1 MSETQSKGMRIIKF
15 VAENIMKLTA
25 IEIVPKDNLVE
36 LRGGNAQGKSSVL
49 DAIVMALKGEK
60 EIPQQPIKK
69 GADKGK
75 IILDVGE
82 YKITRSFTKEGSYL
96 KIESADGKT
105 VKSPQKFLDELI
117 GKVSFDPLEFINDP
131 DEKKQRLTLLRLIGV
146 DVDALNK
153 KEKQLRDD
161 RTEIGR
167 DVKRLAG
174 QLESTTYHAEVDGQ
188 EELKASDVSQ
198 QLTTIMQQ
206 NAKWDADF
214 ANNEA
219 KKQEGADHR
228 KRIEAIQVEIE
239 NLQKE
244 VQIRL
249 MNIEDLKVSYRT
261 VRDQL
266 DANPKKDITDIQQ
279 KIDQIEITNAKI
291 RENATRKAVQEEYDL
306 HDASYKSKT
315 AEIEAVEKDRKDL
328 LAAANMPV
336 PGLDVDDNGII
347 YNGIPLAQCSDGE
360 KLMIGLG
367 ISMALNPTMRVLRIK
382 DGSLLDIANRKI
394 IYDQIKDKDF
404 QLWME
409 TVVRSEEDKK
419 IGIYIEEGGII
430 SINGEIPPVAPKLP
444 SKQSLPKST
453 EKSKPIDT
461 VSVPTGKM
469 SESVQTK
476 PVVEVPDNW

>member
-1 MSETQSKGMRIIKF
+1 MEGKGMKIIKF
-15 VAENIMKLTA
+15 MAENIMKLTA
-25 IEIVPKDNLVE
+25 MEIVPKDNLVE
-36 LRGGNAQGKSSVL
+36 IRGGNAQGKSSIL
-49 DAIVMALKGEK
+49 DCIVMALKGEK

-131 DEKKQRLTLLRLIGV
+131 DEKKQRATLLRLIGV

-167 DVKRLAG
+167 DVKRLATT
-174 QLESTTYHAEVDGQ
+174 LEAIVYHPEVEGQ

-198 QLTTIMQQ
+198 QLTTIMEFNQ
-206 NAKWDADF
+206 KWDADWT
-214 ANNEA
+214 NNES

-244 VQIRL
+244 ANIRL

-266 DANPKKDITDIQQ
+266 EANPKQDITDIQT
-279 KIDQIEITNAKI
+279 KIDQIEITNTKI
-291 RENATRKAVQEEYDL
+291 RENATRKSVQTEYEL
-306 HDASYKSKT
+306 FDASYKSKT
-315 AEIEAVEKDRKDL
+315 TEIEAVETERKTL
-328 LAAANMPV
+328 LASANMPV

-347 YNGIPLAQCSDGE
+347 YNGIPLSQCSDGE

-419 IGIYIEEGGII
+419 VGIYIEDGGVV
-430 SINGEIPPVAPKLP
+430 SIDGEIPPAPKI
-444 SKQSLPKST
+444 SKQSLPKPKEEGKVKPAAET
-453 EKSKPIDT
+453 KVEPAQSKPA
-461 VSVPTGKM
+461 
-469 SESVQTK
+469 
-476 PVVEVPDNW
+476 VEVPDNW